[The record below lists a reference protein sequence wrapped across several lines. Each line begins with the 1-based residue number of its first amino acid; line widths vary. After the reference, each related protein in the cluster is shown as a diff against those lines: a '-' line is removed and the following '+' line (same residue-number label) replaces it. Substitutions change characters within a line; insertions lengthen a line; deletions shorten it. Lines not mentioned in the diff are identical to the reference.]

1 MDRAIASDA
10 IGSRFE
16 SYLRHQIDG
25 ETRTFRDNSKT
36 TWKKVVSML
45 LWIYQGNLYKIK
57 KEEHLGSKWM
67 SPLNVI
73 WNWHSISAD

>member
-1 MDRAIASDA
+1 MYNKKRNVLVAHLDRAIASDA

-36 TWKKVVSML
+36 T
-45 LWIYQGNLYKIK
+45 
-57 KEEHLGSKWM
+57 
-67 SPLNVI
+67 
-73 WNWHSISAD
+73 